1 MITITE
7 QQVRDHLPMA
17 RAIALL
23 DEAFAEWRLGR
34 AQNHPRRRLVLPTG
48 AVLHSLAGACG
59 RYFGTKVYSTHGQ
72 HGAWFHVLLYDAG
85 TARPLAFIEAN
96 WLGQI
101 RTGAASGHATALL
114 APAEA
119 AVVGL
124 IGTGFQAASQIEAMR
139 CVRPIQEVR
148 VWSRSAEKRE
158 RFAREHQATA
168 VATAEEA
175 VRGADI
181 VITATFAKEPVLDAA
196 WLSSHAHINAMGSNQ
211 AQKRELPREAVERCA
226 LIVVDSVEQAKIE
239 SGDLIANG
247 FDWSD
252 PRLKEMKDMTGP
264 SPQGGMTLFKS
275 NGLGLEDVA
284 VAAFVYEQILQRK

>member
-7 QQVRDHLPMA
+7 ADVRRLLPMA
-17 RAIALL
+17 KAIELVGQ
-23 DEAFAEWRLGR
+23 AFAEWREGR
-34 AQNHPRRRLVLPTG
+34 AQNHARRRLVLPAG

-59 RYFGTKVYSTHGQ
+59 RYFGTKVYSTHVK
-72 HGAWFHVLLYDAG
+72 HGAWFHVLLYDAE

-114 APAEA
+114 AKPDA
-119 AVVGL
+119 ATLGV

-139 CVRPIQEVR
+139 CVRPIREVR

-158 RFAREHQATA
+158 RFAAGHGARPT
-168 VATAEEA
+168 ATAEEA
-175 VRGADI
+175 IRGADI
-181 VITATFAKEPVLDAA
+181 VVTATFSKDPVLEAA
-196 WLSSHAHINAMGSNQ
+196 WLQGDAHINAMGSNQ
-211 AQKRELPREAVERCA
+211 AAKRELPREVIDRCA
-226 LIVVDSVEQAKIE
+226 WIAVDSIEQSRIE

-247 FDWSD
+247 FDWGD
-252 PRLKEMKDMTGP
+252 ARLVEIKDVRTRPREGI
-264 SPQGGMTLFKS
+264 TLFKS

-284 VAAFVYEQILQRK
+284 VAGYIFEQRTKEM